1 MKKCLILIIILTA
14 ITGCKKDLTYS
25 YAFNVNGVAYHG
37 DNYTAVYRLDT
48 VAALQEFASDF
59 YIGNA
64 TDTNYVQVSFS
75 GNNYIAVGT
84 YYTGI
89 TNANNTVCS
98 FAYNKGHTYYANT
111 SGVLQILQIDTI
123 AHAMNGNFQFNAV
136 NNNNSADT
144 VRVSN
149 GAFSGIRYTTQ

>member
-1 MKKCLILIIILTA
+1 MKKRLFLVIILTA
-14 ITGCKKDLTYS
+14 LAGCKKDLTYS
-25 YAFNVNGVAYHG
+25 YAFNIDGVSYHG
-37 DNYTAVYRLDT
+37 ENYSAAYRLDT
-48 VAALQEFASDF
+48 VAALQEFATDF

-123 AHAMNGNFQFNAV
+123 GHSIKGNFQFSAV

-144 VRVSN
+144 VHVSN
-149 GAFSGIRYTTQ
+149 GAFSGIRYTSQ